1 MKSDIERQVEE
12 LLDIEG
18 QEILINKVAEIT
30 DERVL
35 YSLGYSY
42 NWDDGFAVPEA
53 IINNPNCHLSTA
65 LAIFYLADGV
75 SYLKDKQAVEKSSLE
90 LWKRFIV
97 NLYDR
102 IVNGEFERSC
112 IGFTPPLGKVE
123 VYKLK
128 KKLGLS
134 EHIFLQKI
142 EEKNS

>member
-1 MKSDIERQVEE
+1 MKPDIERQVEE
-12 LLDIEG
+12 LLGIEG

-65 LAIFYLADGV
+65 LEIFYLADGV

-90 LWKRFIV
+90 LWKKFIV

-102 IVNGEFERSC
+102 IVNGEFERSS
-112 IGFTPPLGKVE
+112 IGFIPPLGKVE
-123 VYKLK
+123 LYKLK